1 MDHMVCL
8 AVLLLL
14 CVWDVFS
21 STLSYVVSLLT
32 NPSSYWEH
40 FLGTLPVELLYQQAG
55 AVLYFSGLVPGGPT
69 QLCDLYPLMVAPLHS
84 RDGNFYDDAVLLEWV
99 REGEQAVGLYTSNQL
114 PYEWLLGFPGCS
126 MVSSILLAEAQGHPI
141 GWLSRG
147 AEGESMGIGGPYCFI
162 RLKAWQGPSP

>member
-32 NPSSYWEH
+32 NPSSYWEY
-40 FLGTLPVELLYQQAG
+40 FLGNTLTVDLFYQQAG
-55 AVLYFSGLVPGGPT
+55 TVLYFLGLVPGWAPYT
-69 QLCDLYPLMVAPLHS
+69 VRFVTFTPSWSPPLHS
-84 RDGNFYDDAVLLEWV
+84 REGNFYDDAVLLEWV
-99 REGEQAVGLYTSNQL
+99 CEGEQAAGLYTSNQL
-114 PYEWLLGFPGCS
+114 PYEWLLGFPGCN
-126 MVSSILLAEAQGHPI
+126 MVSSTLLAEAQGHPI

-147 AEGESMGIGGPYCFI
+147 RKVRAWVLEVFI
-162 RLKAWQGPSP
+162 AS